1 MARFGTTCAIISIIG
16 FLTVSTPAHSEYQ
29 FEFEHWYGQSFDT
42 DDGRFSSCIASLHN
56 SSDQLLFVKLDRD
69 LNLSLGVSDVSW
81 NANVGHMVP
90 VAAWLDHSLFYDGP
104 SVAISK
110 DVYYLQLT
118 QKNRGLELI
127 RGAQKLLIQIREQP
141 VLFKLKGI
149 IQTLKSLD
157 ACVKHGLD
165 EHSKA

>member
-1 MARFGTTCAIISIIG
+1 MAGFGYTCSMIAIIG
-16 FLTVSTPAHSEYQ
+16 TLTVSTPAHSEYK

-42 DDGRFSSCIASLHN
+42 DDGHFSSCIASLHN
-56 SSDQLLFVKLDRD
+56 SSDQMLFVKLDRD
-69 LNLSLGVSDVSW
+69 LDLSVGVSDLGW
-81 NANVGHMVP
+81 NAKIGHTVP
-90 VAAWLDHSLFYDGP
+90 VQAWLDHGLLYSGP

-118 QKNRGLELI
+118 KTDRGQERM
-127 RGAQKLLIQIREQP
+127 RGAQKLLIQIRKQP
-141 VLFKLKGI
+141 VLFKLKGV
-149 IQTLKSLD
+149 IQTLNSLN